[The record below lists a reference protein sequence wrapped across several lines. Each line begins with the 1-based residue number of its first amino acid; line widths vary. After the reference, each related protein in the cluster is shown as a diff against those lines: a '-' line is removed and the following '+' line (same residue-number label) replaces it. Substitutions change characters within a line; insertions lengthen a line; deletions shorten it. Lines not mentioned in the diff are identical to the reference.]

1 MIQVMLLTLEMERR
15 TSWEL
20 ELGSYYAL
28 KLHLELVKAF
38 RNYLSL
44 LDVCRVEHEIFVL
57 LLRRILMKLWRSSFF
72 LYI

>member
-1 MIQVMLLTLEMERR
+1 MIQVMLLTLEMERG

-20 ELGSYYAL
+20 ELGIYYAL
-28 KLHLELVKAF
+28 KLYLELVKAF
-38 RNYLSL
+38 GNYLSL